1 MFLSQP
7 HLAPRGP
14 ASVHPSIHHQG
25 ASRGSRILHA
35 RMHPACP
42 RRGKMTL
49 ALRLRH
55 SSRRRHHGR
64 TGWFSPHPAAAT
76 ALCAKRFSLCES
88 FISTGVR
95 VSLVGC
101 LAKPV
106 RSGCPAIRL
115 PRDRMEPMH
124 ATHATK
130 EAVCIRRSLSSLA
143 SPSPFRRSLSPLP
156 CAPLATTRLLGKNA
170 FVSWVSIT

>member
-1 MFLSQP
+1 M
-7 HLAPRGP
+7 A
-14 ASVHPSIHHQG
+14 A
-25 ASRGSRILHA
+25 GSCTHA
-35 RMHPACP
+35 CTPPVLVAGGR
-42 RRGKMTL
+42 
-49 ALRLRH
+49 RLRYACGT

-64 TGWFSPHPAAAT
+64 TGWFSPHPAAT
-76 ALCAKRFSLCES
+76 TLCAKRFSLCES